1 MVKKIT
7 LALLSLLLVPL
18 GMMAQNVT
26 ISPNNGNM
34 ICALTEGSPTSQ
46 IGFRLGSFGSWIHE
60 QLPLTMTGSNDTD
73 LTGDGQLL
81 YHSNHF
87 TSGDKCVFDP
97 ALTTPVT
104 EAEAKNFISAAWG
117 GTGYGISPGY
127 ITIAL
132 PKGYRFTK
140 YRFLLSHD
148 ITGLK
153 SDATYKPVKQYDF
166 YMTETGSSFN
176 DTKNSVT
183 IPTVKNGKAEVVEF
197 TRTGNDMGNVLYF
210 KTTAAGP
217 GYCELNFRHVELE
230 FTADADASIDVKP
243 NTVVTSG
250 VSMLEVPFNTG
261 KVDFGQIERY
271 QYDGAD
277 RYCYRYNAVGDM
289 SANMLLYEFESVR
302 DADLTQ
308 GESYDGTSG
317 KIAYN
322 KGGSITTVGDYFKLD
337 PGSSKEQV
345 YILETP
351 VFATSKHGEK
361 NPIQFR
367 IVGANVE
374 YDDGSD
380 IKKSYQTYTIRG
392 RYSNSGS
399 WIYMA
404 PSSGTTTSGTY
415 HWYLDE
421 NGHMR
426 CGDNG
431 EYYLMEI
438 NHVVNPYNPENFVD
452 AIITTTTDVSEA
464 TKFKIVNNQYLQIDG
479 GEHDNWYVRYQ
490 NTFSGQYYWRAQSTS
505 VTQTAQIKSTGQ
517 TEIRPIATDPAGF
530 TLKVYDATG
539 ENLVAT
545 KTVDSSNKTGN
556 VPLTGLNNDAIK
568 FSVQGTGY
576 VKLNVTLQALNP
588 YVDQMSV
595 VMNDA
600 AKNLRMTQTFTSDDF
615 SVGGDTFLFYLPT
628 GCRGDNITMTF
639 EDLYSSYGDDTYDH
653 TTETGNSDSRYNYV
667 MSQHYQA
674 FTDDNIYNGKAEA
687 ASDVKESV
695 RIANKQNVRTQ
706 VGTVGN
712 RRFRFNNAD
721 VLSTQS
727 GWLEEYPFTK
737 YNYEHQ
743 TNPGAGN
750 FELAEFKSIGTNDA
764 SKTFYVFTTDET
776 KYNIAPT
783 TATQHRSYAFYEM
796 EVQLICADYSPTV
809 TFEKIY
815 SNSFNET
822 GKTEFYG
829 ANVSALVGG
838 SQGLAADF
846 AVNKAIAQKIA
857 TGGTDIPA
865 SMDQI
870 LYLDMSNLKGVFH
883 SDATKQEDK
892 QYEVADFNVLK
903 SKLAK
908 NALVFLPIN
917 STSTF
922 DNFAYALKGQTE
934 SSLTFKAANN
944 IILTDKNPFYTPYT
958 IQVDA
963 AKSARYTRQITK
975 STYSGEAYATVIMPF
990 EISLVDGQHV
1000 DEYGTL
1006 EFLQMNEKNAT
1017 ADDYNYMGKTI
1028 FFSKTNASKVEANTP
1043 YALHVVENK
1052 GTDGAFTVNQK
1063 GSNIIA
1069 TPEAAKSG
1077 NTLFSATK
1085 LESTGNLTDKNNNK
1099 SKYTFSHKGSFSGYK
1114 IPRENPKTFYF
1125 ANNGFYSS
1133 VELKSY
1139 YTTVDLYPFRSV
1151 YEVTNIEG
1159 GGNAKVGFLRFVE
1172 GENDSETDGIDVL
1185 KATSEVDM
1193 NAPVY
1198 DMQGRMI
1205 APTYREAKSLQSGM
1219 YVVNGVKIIVK

>member
-1 MVKKIT
+1 MLRKFT

-26 ISPNNGNM
+26 ISPQNGSM
-34 ICALTEGSPTSQ
+34 ICSDATGQGTKGGAFSMW
-46 IGFRLGSFGSWIHE
+46 RHE
-60 QLPLTMTGSNDTD
+60 QLALTMIASGST
-73 LTGDGQLL
+73 
-81 YHSNHF
+81 
-87 TSGDKCVFDP
+87 
-97 ALTTPVT
+97 ALTDEGILKDHRNWFNTCNGCTFRSNVT
-104 EAEAKNFISAAWG
+104 AAQIATYIDCGWQDANGYYTIS
-117 GTGYGISPGY
+117 
-127 ITIAL
+127 L
-132 PKGYRFTK
+132 PKGYRFTG
-140 YRFLLSHD
+140 YRFELSHD
-148 ITGLK
+148 ITNTGQGFTTTT
-153 SDATYKPVKQYDF
+153 DRQVVWA
-166 YMTETGSSFN
+166 ETGSNFG
-176 DTKNSVT
+176 TAKNSVT
-183 IPTVKNGKAEVVEF
+183 LQSVPNSAADVQVYTL
-197 TRTGNDMGNVLYF
+197 TRRGDDMGNVLYF
-210 KTTAAGP
+210 KATT
-217 GYCELNFRHVELE
+217 LNDASGTHYYDLTFRYVELT
-230 FTADADASIDVKP
+230 FTADADAPIDIKASTQVS
-243 NTVVTSG
+243 SG
-250 VSMLEVPFNTG
+250 QSMIEVPFNTG
-261 KVDFGQIERY
+261 KVDLGEVTQRAIQSAGNRISYSLANFK
-271 QYDGAD
+271 
-277 RYCYRYNAVGDM
+277 DM
-289 SANMLLYEFESVR
+289 AASMLLYEAESVH
-302 DADLTQ
+302 AAT
-308 GESYDGTSG
+308 GTESFDGTNG
-317 KIAYN
+317 DVAYN
-322 KGGSITTVGDYFKLD
+322 KAGSITTTGNYFKLN

-345 YILETP
+345 YYLESP
-351 VFATSKHGEK
+351 VYATMQNGGK

-374 YDDGSD
+374 YNNGSS
-380 IKKSYQTYTIRG
+380 ITYDEFTLSCVYRNNTYYIGNGYDAYTSATNWFIDEEGYVRNGDNYLRLVTEEGFYSQITYVTI
-392 RYSNSGS
+392 
-399 WIYMA
+399 
-404 PSSGTTTSGTY
+404 TTSK
-415 HWYLDE
+415 
-421 NGHMR
+421 N
-426 CGDNG
+426 N
-431 EYYLMEI
+431 
-438 NHVVNPYNPENFVD
+438 
-452 AIITTTTDVSEA
+452 AQ
-464 TKFKIVNNQYLQIDG
+464 KFKINGNKLQVDGGTYNNYYVCFSQQRLSDYYSSAYWRVRQENNNQPVLISKTG
-479 GEHDNWYVRYQ
+479 
-490 NTFSGQYYWRAQSTS
+490 
-505 VTQTAQIKSTGQ
+505 TQATTAVSSETGNC
-517 TEIRPIATDPAGF
+517 
-530 TLKVYDATG
+530 TLKVYGADG
-539 ENLVAT
+539 
-545 KTVDSSNKTGN
+545 KTVVENGEVTVNSSRPTGTI
-556 VPLTGLNNDAIK
+556 PLTGLNNDAIK

-576 VKLNVTLQALNP
+576 VKFNVILQALNP

-595 VMNDA
+595 VMNDE

-615 SVGGDTFLFYLPT
+615 SVGGDTFLFYLPE
-628 GCRGDNITMTF
+628 GCIGDDITMTF
-639 EDLYSSYGDDTYDH
+639 EDLYSKYGDDTYDH
-653 TTETGNSDSRYNYV
+653 TDEPGTSDSRYNFV
-667 MSQHYQA
+667 MSQHHQA
-674 FTDDNIYNGKAEA
+674 FTSDNIYNNSTEA
-687 ASDVKESV
+687 ANDTKESV
-695 RIANKQNVRTQ
+695 RIAANNGAGQNVRTQ

-712 RRFRFNNAD
+712 IAFRFNNAD
-721 VLSTQS
+721 ELSTTA
-727 GWLEEYPFTK
+727 GYMTEFPFTLN
-737 YNYEHQ
+737 NYANQ
-743 TNPGAGN
+743 TNPGAGSFVEASFPSVGN
-750 FELAEFKSIGTNDA
+750 NAANDK
-764 SKTFYVFTTDET
+764 KTFYVFTTDET

-1069 TPEAAKSG
+1069 TPEAAKTGS
-1077 NTLFSATK
+1077 NSLFSATAIT
-1085 LESTGNLTDKNNNK
+1085 STGNLTDKDGKNAT
-1099 SKYTFSHKGSFSGYK
+1099 YTFSHKGSFSGYK
-1114 IPRENPKTFYF
+1114 IPKETKTFYF

-1133 VELKSY
+1133 VELNSN
-1139 YTTVDLYPFRSV
+1139 YTTVDLFPFRSV
-1151 YEVTNIEG
+1151 YEVVG
-1159 GGNAKVGFLRFVE
+1159 GTGSAKVGFLRFFE
-1172 GENDSETDGIDVL
+1172 GENDSETDGINALNSSVN
-1185 KATSEVDM
+1185 VDM
-1193 NAPVY
+1193 GAPVY